1 MASGSKGATMTKDDA
16 IARLI
21 EIGATHEKKEDLLD
35 DTKSGWWL
43 DTVFLAPYS
52 DPKSALAAI
61 EG

>member
-1 MASGSKGATMTKDDA
+1 MTKDDA